1 MGARAALDSRAP
13 LSYRHGT
20 LGLGNAE
27 GQMFLQT
34 VAEKDATGAIAE
46 VYAKEKAGAGFVP
59 EAARCLST
67 RPDLPPLF
75 DAFFDGIKAN
85 FSLERARM
93 VPHHLRRREA
103 PALDLLLAGLFAAA
117 CSRSANRRRLCSR
130 SSTAAA
136 PPRLTDKDMAMLAYA
151 EKVTVAADRITQSD
165 TDRLRAFGFTDRNIF
180 DIALC
185 ASFRCMLS
193 KLVDATGA
201 VPEPAFQDSDEA
213 FRKAM
218 TVGRPLASASQ
229 LSARPSARAGAYSS
243 SPPR

>member
-1 MGARAALDSRAP
+1 
-13 LSYRHGT
+13 
-20 LGLGNAE
+20 
-27 GQMFLQT
+27 MFLQT

-85 FSLERARM
+85 FSLERAGM

-103 PALDLLLAGLFAAA
+103 PHARPIARRSIRSG
-117 CSRSANRRRLCSR
+117 CSRSANRRRRCSR
-130 SSTAAA
+130 SSAADRTAA
-136 PPRLTDKDMAMLAYA
+136 LTDKDMAMLAYA

-165 TDRLRAFGFTDRNIF
+165 IDRLRAFGFTDRNIF

-193 KLVDATGA
+193 KMVDATGA
-201 VPEPAFQDSDEA
+201 VPEPAFHDSDEA

-218 TVGRPLASASQ
+218 TVGRSLA
-229 LSARPSARAGAYSS
+229 AG
-243 SPPR
+243 